1 MKLIRSKYLV
11 KMKKLRVKESGRGM
25 DIQELIGHNVTHKSF
40 GTGRI
45 LSVTETWIEVEF
57 VTKGTKKVQFPQTF
71 ASYMRIDDEYL
82 QSKIIALEEK
92 RKADESRQKQIEAEK
107 RAYVQAQYETKN
119 QSNIRKES
127 EGDWLKSKSSRS
139 GITETKAEIYYY
151 GEGIIGPKTSFA
163 THADALNACF
173 GFKYKHF
180 QKAYK
185 DLENGYAVW
194 FPNIA
199 RKIDDQYISTDDY
212 FGWINILSDSGD
224 TITQIDKTHSEPGR
238 RDNNKRVIFARFD
251 NNKRYTFIGVFVFQ
265 ERINNGHRYVR
276 IGTIFDTK
284 NLKIVE

>member
-1 MKLIRSKYLV
+1 
-11 KMKKLRVKESGRGM
+11 M

-45 LSVTETWIEVEF
+45 LSVTETRIEVEF
-57 VTKGTKKVQFPQTF
+57 DLKGIKKVQFPQTF

-82 QSKIIALEEK
+82 QSEIMALEEK
-92 RKADESRQKQIEAEK
+92 RKTDEIRQKQIEAEK
-107 RAYVQAQYETKN
+107 RAHEQARYEVKEH
-119 QSNIRKES
+119 SNTRKES
-127 EGDWLKSKSSRS
+127 DGDWLNSKANRT
-139 GITETKAEIYYY
+139 GVAEIKAETYYY
-151 GEGIIGPKTSFA
+151 GERIIGLKTSFA

-173 GFKYKHF
+173 GFSYKHF

-212 FGWINILSDSGD
+212 FGWVNILSDSGD
-224 TITQIDKTHSEPGR
+224 TITQIDKANSEPGR
-238 RDNNKRVIFARFD
+238 RDYNKRVIFARFD

-284 NLKIVE
+284 NMKIIE